1 MAQEQEQTPTLN
13 IEKVYVKDVSYEAP
27 NAPQIF
33 LEQRAPEVS
42 VQLNISHN
50 VVSQK
55 DNLYEVVLAVTV
67 TTQFQNK
74 NVFLV
79 EVQQGG
85 LFRITGIPDADM
97 PMVLEIGCP
106 NILLPFA
113 REVVNDLVGKGGF
126 PQLLINPVNFES
138 LYQQKLAA
146 APTVTTH

>member
-27 NAPQIF
+27 NAPQVF

-85 LFRITGIPDADM
+85 LFRITGIPAADM

-138 LYQQKLAA
+138 LYQQKMAA